1 MDNRACITC
10 DRYIGCLDPKKSISY
25 SCSKFI
31 PVSLYGVGSKG
42 KTEKQTIDAGFSLF
56 DGHGLGSLAAAK
68 NPVAVLESLDQNYEF
83 DLAKQVLDVV
93 MSTDKALS
101 KDLKVPDGDF
111 PTAPNFYTFCT
122 SAKYLKQTPYPWQIL
137 MPTIYL
143 NEYCPRCTDQDY
155 LFDTW
160 KSTDSY
166 LKIEKKVAFF
176 EHGVCP
182 HCKARR
188 SKMVNKGLM
197 YFYEEAA
204 LCLGQRSGKS
214 ANLGDVAAYLTHL
227 EIKLQN
233 VNEVYG
239 LKSNSELHGT
249 FVALTYGQAKDTLWD
264 PYYNNLTDSPWFCVA
279 EGTLVSLA
287 DGTAKPIESMAV
299 GDEVSTL
306 EGTSVVDRVFDN
318 GFKECKEVT
327 LVDGNVV
334 VGTDDHMVRV
344 LGSDGASLVW
354 KKIKDLT
361 EDDFV
366 VTE

>member
-1 MDNRACITC
+1 MKSCIGCDN
-10 DRYIGCLDPKKSISY
+10 YIGCLDPKKAISY

-31 PVSLYGVGSKG
+31 PVSLYGIGEKG
-42 KTEKQTIDAGFSLF
+42 KQTKKNSTKSNAFE
-56 DGHGLGSLAAAK
+56 LAYAVERSSK
-68 NPVAVLESLDQNYEF
+68 DPVEILDSLDEDYEF
-83 DLAKQVLDVV
+83 DLAKQVMDVV
-93 MSTDKALS
+93 MSSDKSLS
-101 KDLKVPDGDF
+101 RDLKVPDGDF

-122 SAKYLKQTPYPWQIL
+122 SPKYLKQTPYPWQIL
-137 MPTIYL
+137 IPTIL
-143 NEYCPRCTDQDY
+143 FADFCPRCTDQDY
-155 LFDTW
+155 LFDDW

-166 LKIEKKVAFF
+166 SKIEKKVAFL

-188 SKMVNKGLM
+188 SELVAEGEMN
-197 YFYEEAA
+197 FYEEAA
-204 LCLGQRSGKS
+204 FCLGQRSGKS
-214 ANLGDVAAYLTHL
+214 ANLGDVAAYTTHL
-227 EIKLQN
+227 NIKLQN

-239 LKSNSELHGT
+239 LKANNELHGT

-264 PYYNNLTDSPWFCVA
+264 PFYNNLVDAPWFCVA

-327 LVDGNVV
+327 LVDGKVV
-334 VGTDDHMVRV
+334 VGTDDHLIQV
-344 LGSDGASLVW
+344 LGADGASLVW

-366 VTE
+366 VVE